1 MDDLLYLYLLKL
13 FHKNAHSFMGFK
25 LLIVPAI
32 QLLAFPFCFISNS
45 LCNVHPLVFFF
56 LGGCFFH
63 VCFVLYRSHLRFCD
77 NGLLMLQFLMWTSV
91 AMMVPFFLIVT
102 VVSRSG
108 FCWSSLP
115 TSVID
120 GGILIICSVDVSAL
134 VELLIKALFGCVLY
148 WSGTLG
154 ILIILWW
161 FTLWWFVWSSP
172 AF

>member
-91 AMMVPFFLIVT
+91 ATILAFFFNRYSCINL
-102 VVSRSG
+102 VVFG
-108 FCWSSLP
+108 ESSEI
-115 TSVID
+115 S
-120 GGILIICSVDVSAL
+120 SW
-134 VELLIKALFGCVLY
+134 CVN
-148 WSGTLG
+148 
-154 ILIILWW
+154 
-161 FTLWWFVWSSP
+161 FQ
-172 AF
+172 AFYEAETNERD